1 MKVGITLPNLGPQA
15 TRDNV
20 LQTATQAEK
29 EGFDSVWTITRMLW
43 PLKPQTPYG
52 VTPDG
57 SLPTE
62 YQTVLDPLDVL
73 TYVAAYTSKISLGQ
87 CVIDMFFY
95 TPIMLAKRY
104 ATLDVLSQGR
114 VIAGLGLGWSKD
126 EYQASNI
133 PYTNRGERADEFL
146 QVLKKIWSDDVVE
159 FKGKY
164 YNIPRLILNL
174 SKNPF
179 QYTLEGSLLI
189 HSQE

>member
-1 MKVGITLPNLGPQA
+1 MRVGIALPNLGPQA
-15 TRDNV
+15 RRDNI

-29 EGFDSVWTITRMLW
+29 EGLDSVWTITRILW

-52 VTPDG
+52 LTPDG

-62 YQTVLDPLDVL
+62 YQNVLDPLDVL
-73 TYVAAYTSKISLGQ
+73 TFAAANTSKILLGTG
-87 CVIDMFFY
+87 VIDMFFY

-114 VIAGLGLGWSKD
+114 AIAGLGLGWSKD

-133 PYTNRGERADEFL
+133 PYANRGEKADEFL
-146 QVLKKIWSDDVVE
+146 QVMKKIWSDDVVE

-164 YNIPRLILNL
+164 YNVLNL
-174 SKNPF
+174 SKNLF
-179 QYTLEGSLLI
+179 QYILEGSVLI